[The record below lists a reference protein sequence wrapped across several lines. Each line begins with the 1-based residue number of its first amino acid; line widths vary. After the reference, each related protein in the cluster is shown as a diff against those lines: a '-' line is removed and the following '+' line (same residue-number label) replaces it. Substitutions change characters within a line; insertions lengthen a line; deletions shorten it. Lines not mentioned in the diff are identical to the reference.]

1 VYESSEEL
9 QVSYCSI
16 SLQGGRVSD
25 GFYFLVLRYLFVGI
39 TSLFI
44 LLGCGSRPRP
54 VKRSSS
60 LPRVL
65 VLNIQGDTA
74 VDLTGQVRRTI
85 SDPNVYR
92 TLSSENVEALLP
104 EGTELEDCSDMC
116 SVNIGRTVGADWVVA
131 GKVREG
137 KYLSLEVFRSLEG
150 TSVFS
155 ESSWIGNT
163 GELARRLA
171 FFLKLNSATR
181 EGDAPVSFSRQGREG
196 LLLDAARVAELRASR
211 SMDLEAMRALEN
223 ATQADSDPSIS
234 ASERLR
240 LWDNLI
246 QYPDYSDLAL
256 RKVQHYKLYLR
267 DYSRKYSRFLEILNS
282 PRVEPIGRESHL
294 AALREIQGFDSVSGA
309 TLKAAVLEHLQ
320 LFGYQEYLDEEIEAY
335 GIDVE
340 APAIADKTLEVAS
353 REDELRSLRRYL
365 EDSLPGWGYTHVL
378 KKGWGKYTL
387 SAYTLSSYERYSE
400 VEPGRRAVSRGLV
413 DYSEAPGKWH
423 YPVVVLGSLFSLVAA
438 GNWLAGEYYRDCGR
452 DYRQEGNLCL
462 NTGDLSVHGGL
473 STWGERY
480 PTGHKIL
487 GITTLA
493 LSALT
498 AYSSYALLTDDF

>member
-1 VYESSEEL
+1 MAGSFCL
-9 QVSYCSI
+9 A
-16 SLQGGRVSD
+16 
-25 GFYFLVLRYLFVGI
+25 LRYLFVGI
-39 TSLFI
+39 TSLSF
-44 LLGCGSRPRP
+44 LLGCGARPKP
-54 VKRSSS
+54 VERSSS

-65 VLNIQGDTA
+65 VLNIQGDTE
-74 VDLTGQVRRTI
+74 VDVTGQVRRTI
-85 SDPNVYR
+85 SDPAAYR

-104 EGTELEDCSDMC
+104 EGTGLEDCSDMC

-131 GKVREG
+131 GKLLDGR
-137 KYLSLEVFRSLEG
+137 LSLEVFRSLEG

-155 ESSWIGNT
+155 ESSSIGNT
-163 GELARRLA
+163 GELSRKLA

-181 EGDAPVSFSRQGREG
+181 EGDAPVSFSHQGRDG
-196 LLLDAARVAELRASR
+196 LLLDAARVAELKASR

-256 RKVQHYKLYLR
+256 RKVQNYKLYLR
-267 DYSRKYSRFLEILNS
+267 DYSRKYSRFLELLNS
-282 PRVEPIGRESHL
+282 PSVEPIGRESHL
-294 AALREIQGFDSVSGA
+294 AALREVQGFDSVSGA

-320 LFGYQEYLDEEIEAY
+320 LFGYQEYLDEEIAAY

-340 APAIADKTLEVAS
+340 SPAIAEKTREVAS
-353 REDELRSLRRYL
+353 REAELHSLREYL

-378 KKGWGKYTL
+378 KSEVWG
-387 SAYTLSSYERYSE
+387 SHTLSSYDRYSE
-400 VEPGRRAVSRGLV
+400 VEPGRRAVTRGLV
-413 DYSEAPGKWH
+413 AYSEAPGEWN
-423 YPVVVLGSLFSLVAA
+423 YPVVILGGLVSLMGAVH
-438 GNWLAGEYYRDCGR
+438 WLRGEYYRDCGD
-452 DYRQEGNLCL
+452 DYKQEGNLCL
-462 NTGDLSVHGGL
+462 NNGDLSVHGGL

>member
-1 VYESSEEL
+1 
-9 QVSYCSI
+9 
-16 SLQGGRVSD
+16 
-25 GFYFLVLRYLFVGI
+25 
-39 TSLFI
+39 
-44 LLGCGSRPRP
+44 
-54 VKRSSS
+54 
-60 LPRVL
+60 
-65 VLNIQGDTA
+65 
-74 VDLTGQVRRTI
+74 VRRTI
-85 SDPNVYR
+85 SDPAAYR

-131 GKVREG
+131 GRLLAG
-137 KYLSLEVFRSLEG
+137 RLSLEVFRSLEG

-155 ESSWIGNT
+155 ESSSIGNT
-163 GELARRLA
+163 GELSRRLA
-171 FFLKLNSATR
+171 FFLKLNATTR
-181 EGDAPVSFSRQGREG
+181 EGEAPVSFSRQGREG
-196 LLLDAARVAELRASR
+196 LLLDATRVAELRASR

-223 ATQADSDPSIS
+223 ATQSDSDPSIS

-294 AALREIQGFDSVSGA
+294 AALREVQGFDSVSGA

-340 APAIADKTLEVAS
+340 SPAIAEKTREVAS
-353 REDELRSLRRYL
+353 REAELHSLREYL
-365 EDSLPGWGYTHVL
+365 QDSLPGWGYTHVL
-378 KKGWGKYTL
+378 KDGLGIH
-387 SAYTLSSYERYSE
+387 TLSSYDRYSE
-400 VEPGRRAVSRGLV
+400 VEPGRIAVTRGLV
-413 DYSEAPGKWH
+413 DYSEAPGEWN
-423 YPVVVLGSLFSLVAA
+423 YPVVVLGGLLSLVAA

-452 DYRQEGNLCL
+452 DYKQEGNLCL

-498 AYSSYALLTDDF
+498 AYSSYVLLTDDF

>member
-1 VYESSEEL
+1 MYESSEEL
-9 QVSYCSI
+9 QVSYCST
-16 SLQGGRVSD
+16 SLRGGRVSD

-39 TSLFI
+39 TSLLL
-44 LLGCGSRPRP
+44 LLGCGSNPRP
-54 VKRSSS
+54 VERSSS

-85 SDPNVYR
+85 SDPTAYR

-155 ESSWIGNT
+155 ESSWVGNT

-181 EGDAPVSFSRQGREG
+181 EGDVPVSLSRQGREG

-240 LWDNLI
+240 LWDDLI

-294 AALREIQGFDSVSGA
+294 AALREVQGFDSVSGA

-340 APAIADKTLEVAS
+340 SPAIAEKTREVAS
-353 REDELRSLRRYL
+353 REAELHSLRAYL

-378 KKGWGKYTL
+378 KGEGWG
-387 SAYTLSSYERYSE
+387 SHTLSSYDRYSE
-400 VEPGRRAVSRGLV
+400 VEPGRRALTRGLV

-423 YPVVVLGSLFSLVAA
+423 YPVVVLGGLFSLMAA
-438 GNWLAGEYYRDCGR
+438 GNWLAGEYYRDCGS
-452 DYRQEGNLCL
+452 DYRQEDNLCL
-462 NTGDLSVHGGL
+462 KKANLSVSRGL

-498 AYSSYALLTDDF
+498 AYSSYVLLTDDF